1 MLLDQEMLDREAALD
16 VGGEEAENKNPSPR
30 KKGGESKTEKC
41 MIWKVQSMVQENYD
55 PYVVPEE
62 LQTATVVTKKKQG
75 NQLEEKLTWQNQPG

>member
-41 MIWKVQSMVQENYD
+41 MIWKVQSMVQENYG

-62 LQTATVVTKKKQG
+62 L
-75 NQLEEKLTWQNQPG
+75 LL